1 MNFYLSNALIR
12 CYQEYR
18 NRKAVFHSKISL
30 IGKLSVMIVSATIL
44 QVNANGQVNNITL
57 SENNVPLNKVLDE
70 IRKQSGYKL
79 LYNADMLDKAHP
91 VTIHMENSSL
101 REVLD
106 RSISDQPFEYQLKN
120 NTILITPRV
129 NAFMD
134 VRGKVLDERGMALP
148 GASVKAKGTSLGTMT
163 DANGNFA
170 LKGVE
175 TGATLVI
182 SFVGYQH
189 KEVKAAANLTVTLE
203 PDKSDLN
210 EVTVIGYGVQ
220 KKSEV
225 TGSISSVKGSALAE
239 QPVASFESAL
249 NGRAT
254 GVNMTANDGVL
265 NQAPTFRIR
274 GTNSLSLSSYP
285 LIVVDGVPMFTE
297 DVSVGGNA
305 ASNPLSAINTN
316 DIESIDIA
324 KDAAATSIYGS
335 RAANGVVFITTKSGK
350 KGKAKFSYNAY
361 YGNSKATRLAEVLN
375 GEQYLEIKNE
385 GLKNAG
391 TYDPVKNYYGT
402 SLDANGNIIDTRWY
416 DYIFRTGNSQNHN
429 ISLSGANDATK
440 YYFSVGYTD
449 RQGILK
455 GNDYE
460 RKSVSYNVEHKVN
473 NWFKVGSKTNYSS
486 DETSAILSTGT
497 GVSSVSSNSVAY
509 RLGFIT
515 APIVGP
521 YNADGTFNVIGQNV
535 GIMDNAGH
543 LTSTARLGYTN
554 PVLSLQTNSDNTSNN
569 YIQSNIYGEITPL
582 SWITFRTAYG
592 VNNMYSRTNRYFDPR
607 TNEGMSANGS
617 ATGVSAKKETNVWTN
632 TLTANRKFKEHSFDL
647 LLGEEEQTTKGDRFG
662 LTRSNQ
668 SDPFYTDIQ
677 GGFGN
682 VAISNTAN
690 QKSYNYLISLFSR
703 VQYNYAR
710 KYFLTANF
718 RRDEASVLG
727 LENKAGNFWGFSGAW
742 ELNQEGFW
750 ANSAMSKVFDSFKF
764 KASYGKVGNL
774 SGIGDYASL
783 STYGANLYGGLPGLY
798 YSAAGNPD
806 LRWETS
812 KKTDLGINFSMFNYR
827 LTADLSYYKNNIDGL
842 IFGVPV
848 PASAGLPG
856 ANQNTVLANVG
867 SMYNT
872 GIELS
877 LNGVLIKKDDIGWN
891 TNFNI
896 SYNKNQV
903 KALAPGVSSLIINDV
918 GGSSGMVS
926 ISLPGSPVGMIYAIR
941 TDGVDPETGR
951 RIFLDGSGRKVYYEQ
966 VPAAGHYQWEYEDG
980 SIAKA
985 VTTTD
990 DGVIYKNTNPKFYG
1004 GLSNTFRYKNF
1015 DLDVMLT
1022 YQFGGNM
1029 YYATQASLMDYRFQ
1043 NNDVKVLDRWQKKG
1057 DITDVPKVQDG
1068 DITSWGYSLPITA
1081 NVYRSDFVRL
1091 KNVTLGYALPK
1102 SVMQKVKIESA
1113 RFYVSGQNLA
1123 IITPY
1128 PGADPEVTSTG
1139 NATATQGFDKNMTP
1153 NARTFTLGVQ
1163 VGF

>member
-1 MNFYLSNALIR
+1 MKFYLSNTLMR
-12 CYQEYR
+12 CYQ
-18 NRKAVFHSKISL
+18 
-30 IGKLSVMIVSATIL
+30 LSILMVSTTIL
-44 QVNANGQVNNITL
+44 QVNANGVMK
-57 SENNVPLNKVLDE
+57 P
-70 IRKQSGYKL
+70 
-79 LYNADMLDKAHP
+79 
-91 VTIHMENSSL
+91 
-101 REVLD
+101 
-106 RSISDQPFEYQLKN
+106 LKN
-120 NTILITPRV
+120 NLVLNTEAVFAAIEI
-129 NAFMD
+129 
-134 VRGKVLDERGMALP
+134 RGKVVDEKGMALP
-148 GASVKAKGTSLGTMT
+148 GASVKVKGTSLGTMT
-163 DANGNFA
+163 DGNGAFA
-170 LKGVE
+170 LKGVDA
-175 TGATLVI
+175 GATLVV
-182 SFVGYQH
+182 SFVGYGA
-189 KEVKAAANLTVTLE
+189 KEVKAATNLTISLS
-203 PDKSDLN
+203 PDKADLN

-254 GVNMTANDGVL
+254 GVNMTANEGVL

-285 LIVVDGVPMFTE
+285 LVVVDGVPMFTE
-297 DVSVGGNA
+297 NVAGGGNA
-305 ASNPLSAINTN
+305 SSNPLSAINTN

-350 KGKAKFSYNAY
+350 KGRAKFAYSAY
-361 YGNSKATRLAEVLN
+361 YGNSQASRLAEVLN
-375 GEQYLEIKNE
+375 AEQYLEIKNE
-385 GLKNAG
+385 GLRNAR

-402 SLDANGNIIDTRWY
+402 SLDADGNIIDTRWY
-416 DYIFRTGNSQNHN
+416 DYIFRTGHSQNHN
-429 ISLSGANDATK
+429 ISLSGATEATK
-440 YYFSVGYTD
+440 YYFSVGFTD
-449 RQGILK
+449 RQGILR
-455 GNDYE
+455 GNDYK
-460 RKSVSYNVEHKVN
+460 RRNVSYNVEHKVN
-473 NWFKVGSKTNYSS
+473 SWFKIGSKTNYSN
-486 DETSAILSTGT
+486 DETTAILSAGT
-497 GVSSVSSNSVAY
+497 GGSSVSANSVAY

-521 YNADGTFNVIGQNV
+521 YNADGSFNVIGQNV

-554 PVLSLQTNSDNTSNN
+554 PVLSLSANN
-569 YIQSNIYGEITPL
+569 DATANNFLQSNVFGEITPA
-582 SWITFRTAYG
+582 SWITFRTSYG
-592 VNNMYSRTNRYFDPR
+592 VNIMDTRTNRYFDPR

-617 ATGVSAKKETNVWTN
+617 ATGVSAKKETTVWTN
-632 TLTANRKFKEHSFDL
+632 TITMNKQFKAHSLDL
-647 LLGEEEQTTKGDRFG
+647 LLGEEEQTTVGDRFG

-690 QKSYNYLISLFSR
+690 QKSYNYLLSLFSR
-703 VQYNYAR
+703 FQYNYDK
-710 KYFLTANF
+710 KYFLSANF
-718 RRDEASVLG
+718 RRDESSVLG

-750 ANSAMSKVFDSFKF
+750 ESSGLGKVFNSFKF

-783 STYGANLYGGLPGLY
+783 STYGASLYGGLPGLY
-798 YSAAGNPD
+798 YSAAGNQD

-812 KKTDLGINFSMFNYR
+812 KKTDLGINFSLFNYR

-848 PASAGLPG
+848 PSSAGLPG
-856 ANQNTVLANVG
+856 AEQNTVLANVG

-872 GIELS
+872 GVELS
-877 LNGVLIKKDDIGWN
+877 LNGVLIKKDDLSWN

-896 SYNKNQV
+896 SYNKNEI
-903 KALAPGVSSLIINDV
+903 KTLSPGVSSLIINDV

-926 ISLPGSPVGMIYAIR
+926 ISVPGSPVGMIYAIR
-941 TDGVDPETGR
+941 TDGVDAATGR
-951 RIFLDGSGRKVYYEQ
+951 RIFLDASGRKVYYEQ
-966 VPAAGHYQWEYEDG
+966 VPAAGRNQWEYEDG

-1015 DLDVMLT
+1015 DLDVMMT
-1022 YQFGGNM
+1022 YQFGGHM
-1029 YYATQASLMDYRFQ
+1029 YFATQASLMDYRFQ
-1043 NNDVKVLDRWQKKG
+1043 NNGVKILDRWQKAG
-1057 DITDVPKVQDG
+1057 DVTDVPKVQDG

-1081 NVYRSDFVRL
+1081 NVYKSDFIRL
-1091 KNVTLGYALPK
+1091 KNVTLGYTLPK
-1102 SVMQKVKIESA
+1102 TLMEKLKIESA
-1113 RFYVSGQNLA
+1113 RLYVSGQNLA

-1128 PGADPEVTSTG
+1128 PGSDPEVSSTG

-1153 NARTFTLGVQ
+1153 NARTFTLGIQ